1 MRILLMRISFSVIIA
16 LFNFERS
23 ISLLNP
29 ESSNTMMDRLREGAN
44 SIAIKVILG
53 LIILSFVFAGIGSY
67 LVSGSNNAAAK
78 VGDSKISR
86 TEFEQEYQN
95 ERNRMQSQ
103 LGDYFSNL
111 LGDPAYVASFRKS
124 VLDRMINN
132 LLVEQQAEQLG
143 LRVSDAQVR
152 EQLLAIPAFQ
162 KDGKF
167 DQELYQSALR
177 RVGFT
182 PDSFAEYLRQDLV
195 RNQLMSALQGSAFSL
210 KGEVAQQAALI
221 NQTRDVRTIT
231 LKTVDFAKTVQLSDD
246 EINQYYKEHP
256 EAYTRPEQAKISYV
270 ELSAQALQS
279 QIKVTDQE
287 VQQYYKEHQDKYS
300 TAEQRKVSHILIK
313 DDEKKA
319 EEVLSELKGGADF
332 AALAKKDSQDVGS
345 ANEGGSLGWIE
356 HDTMD
361 PEFEKAAFALTK
373 AGELSGVVKSAFGYH
388 IIKLDEVKPGK
399 VKPLKEVAAQI
410 RTELVSQKAI
420 DQFYDLQS
428 KLEKV
433 AFESPDSLDEAAKT
447 IGAKVVTTDFVS
459 AQDAPKLLQ
468 NADVQKALETPEVK
482 EDGLNSE
489 VVEVAPEH
497 VVVVRVEESRPEQVL
512 PLAQVKEQVVKQ
524 LTDVKAKDTAAS
536 LGDKLVAALAKGD
549 DSVLKANKLKFGDVE
564 TIDRNSPLAEAVF
577 AMPKPEADKATYS
590 RSSDAEQNVVV
601 VKLEKVAT
609 NNDGKYQQQ
618 IGQQLTQISVQQDM
632 AGILAILRANTDI
645 EYYVK

>member
-67 LVSGSNNAAAK
+67 LVTGSNNAAAK
-78 VGDSKISR
+78 VGDSQISR

-95 ERNRMQSQ
+95 ERNRMQAQ

-132 LLVEQQAEQLG
+132 LLVEQQAEKLG
-143 LRVSDAQVR
+143 LRVSDDQVR
-152 EQLLAIPAFQ
+152 QQLLAIPAFQ

-210 KGEVAQQAALI
+210 KGEVDQQAALI

-231 LKTVDFAKTVQLSDD
+231 LKTADFAKKVKLSDD

-279 QIKVTDQE
+279 QIKVTDQD
-287 VQQYYKEHQDKYS
+287 VQQYYKDHQDKYS

-319 EEVLSELKGGADF
+319 ESVLNQLKAGADF
-332 AALAKKDSQDVGS
+332 ATLAKKESQDVGS
-345 ANEGGSLGWIE
+345 ATDGGSLGWIE

-373 AGELSGVVKSAFGYH
+373 VGELSGVVKSAFGYH
-388 IIKLDEVKPGK
+388 IIKLDEVKAGQ

-410 RTELVSQKAI
+410 RTELETQKAV
-420 DQFYDLQS
+420 DKFYDLQS

-433 AFESPDSLDEAAKT
+433 AFESPDSLDEAAKAV
-447 IGAKVVTTDFVS
+447 GGKVVTTDFVS

-468 NADVQKALETPEVK
+468 GDDVQKALATPEVK

-489 VVEVAPEH
+489 VIEIAPEH

-512 PLAQVKEQVVKQ
+512 PLAQVKDQVVKQ
-524 LTDVKAKDTAAS
+524 LTDVKANEAAAT
-536 LGDKLVAALAKGD
+536 LADQLVVALTKGD
-549 DSVLKANKLKFGDVE
+549 DALLKANQLNFSDVE
-564 TIDRNSPLAEAVF
+564 TIDRNSPLAESVF
-577 AMPKPEADKATYS
+577 AMAKPEEGKATYT
-590 RSSDAEQNVVV
+590 RATDAEHNIVV
-601 VKLEKVAT
+601 VKLEKVTTHA
-609 NNDGKYQQQ
+609 DSKYQKQ

-645 EYYVK
+645 KYYVK